1 MVNSVWTKLERS
13 PLESLVT
20 RREINWVGILLPAIS
35 SCKKLP
41 FRRISSTRG
50 SEEEEVIAKETGE
63 GEVIDGKLI
72 DSEMDP
78 GWKLDLGESLVNKLV
93 G

>member
-41 FRRISSTRG
+41 FRRISSRG
-50 SEEEEVIAKETGE
+50 SEEEEVTKETGE
-63 GEVIDGKLI
+63 GEVIGGKLI

>member
-50 SEEEEVIAKETGE
+50 SEEEEVTVKETGE
-63 GEVIDGKLI
+63 VIGGKLI